1 MMRASELLHSR
12 IVTESGEDLGHVFDI
27 RVARDPRSSSE
38 SAGQKWELKGLVVG
52 RRGAIERYGLKK
64 VTAQA
69 TSTLP
74 HDMVPWSA
82 VVRFKE
88 GQVTVRDGTKPE

>member
-12 IVTESGEDLGHVFDI
+12 IVTESGEDLGHVFDL
-27 RVARDPRSSSE
+27 RVARDPRSSTG

-52 RRGAIERYGLKK
+52 RRGAIERYGLRK
-64 VTAQA
+64 VTNRA

-74 HDMVPWSA
+74 RDMVPWSA

-88 GQVTVRDGTKPE
+88 GEVTVRDGTTPQ